1 MRARPALLATA
12 AGVALVLSGC
22 GGEADAPPTSQAA
35 VTVNASDNRPSA
47 TPTKIGVSPYG
58 EERASSTG
66 AAVTVEKPRR
76 VALKDDAVDHNQ
88 KYAAVRVTLTNGGTS
103 PFPSSEVS
111 FSGACSNKPAVS
123 PKADIGDT
131 DMAYGPV
138 NRYVQPGRQV
148 RFQLVYTCPQPEALS
163 ITAAIAEGPFAT
175 FAGS

>member
-1 MRARPALLATA
+1 MALAI
-12 AGVALVLSGC
+12 SGC

-35 VTVNASDNRPSA
+35 VTVNASDDGASA
-47 TPTKIGVSPYG
+47 TPSQVGVSPFG
-58 EERASSTG
+58 EERSSSTG

-76 VALKDDAVDHNQ
+76 VSLKDDAVDHNQ
-88 KYAAVRVTLTNGGTS
+88 KYAAVRITLTNGGSS

-111 FSGACSNKPAVS
+111 FTGACSNKPAVS

-131 DMAYGPV
+131 GMAYGPV

-148 RFQLVYTCPQPEALS
+148 RFQLVYTCPEPESLS

-175 FAGS
+175 FAGA